1 MDRQNRYKI
10 LIAVGYLLAAL
21 FIVTGSTAF
30 LATENSYFIKSE
42 LLGIIGRLCQIFFLP
57 MFIVT
62 TMIALKV
69 KVFPTKLYVSII
81 IIAISL
87 VIVIFK
93 LINFAIE
100 IISVAISG

>member
-42 LLGIIGRLCQIFFLP
+42 LLEIIGRLCQIAFMP
-57 MFIVT
+57 MYVIT
-62 TMIALKV
+62 TIIAIKV

-93 LINFAIE
+93 LTNFAIE
-100 IISVAISG
+100 FISVAISG